1 MEGKKF
7 MWMLKKDLLT
17 LWRHK
22 PRLISML
29 LFPIIMITLFGYG
42 MGGSI
47 ENVPIAIV
55 DQSEGDMTDATLGAI
70 KNMSLF
76 EVKSINNNVD
86 EAKKMV
92 ESGEVKAAVILPPNY
107 DELTTDQS
115 KMVVLYLDSSD
126 QIAGQAIVPAMQGLF
141 NQLSAKMG
149 AEKLANLQVQNQ
161 IATADTGGGESTGT
175 GENNDASD
183 SANVDDGTG
192 ESGSSDGTSDDSSSA
207 GDGGISDLSS
217 SVSGIVNSINLQ
229 VNKIYGDIAYIDFLV
244 PAVLAMTVMMSCMMG
259 MGQSIAGERETGELA
274 RLFMTPTS
282 VATVVGG
289 KIFSKLIIEI
299 FKALVLL
306 GAAMLL
312 FGITINGS
320 IVLTIGVLILGALTF
335 VGFGIMISATTQ
347 TQEDYTQIV
356 MPFTMPMMFVS
367 GVFYPI
373 ETMPWIFQKIAYL
386 MPLTY
391 LNDAMRGV
399 MLKGF
404 GLGDIWLDVLVLLG
418 FLIVF
423 FGLGVARFN
432 RDV

>member
-7 MWMLKKDLLT
+7 MWMLKKDLLS

-22 PRLISML
+22 PRLVSMF
-29 LFPIIMITLFGYG
+29 LFPIIMIVLFGYG
-42 MGGSI
+42 MGGTI
-47 ENVPIAIV
+47 ENVPIAVV
-55 DQSEGDMTDATLGAI
+55 DQSHGEMTDQTLMAV

-76 EVKSINNNVD
+76 EVKNITSNVNLAKEMVNN
-86 EAKKMV
+86 
-92 ESGEVKAAVILPPNY
+92 GEVKAAIILPPNY
-107 DELTTDQS
+107 DDTSTDQS

-126 QIAGQAIVPAMQGLF
+126 QIASQAIVPATQGLF
-141 NQLSAKMG
+141 SQLSAQIG
-149 AEKLANLQVQNQ
+149 AEKLASLEVQNTAMSPQ
-161 IATADTGGGESTGT
+161 ISSTNSNGAANT
-175 GENNDASD
+175 TD
-183 SANVDDGTG
+183 SL
-192 ESGSSDGTSDDSSSA
+192 SRDSSVVDSSEA
-207 GDGGISDLSS
+207 DSSISSN
-217 SVSGIVNSINLQ
+217 VNGIVNSINLQ
-229 VNKIYGDIAYIDFLV
+229 INRIYGDIAYIDFLV

-282 VATVVGG
+282 ITTVVGG

-299 FKALVLL
+299 AKALILL
-306 GAAMLL
+306 AAAILL
-312 FGITINGS
+312 FGITINGN
-320 IVLTIGVLILGALTF
+320 IFLAIGVLILGALTF

-386 MPLTY
+386 FPLTY

-399 MLKGF
+399 MIKGA
-404 GLGDIWLDVLVLLG
+404 GIGDIWIDLLVLLG
-418 FLIVF
+418 FLVF
-423 FGLGVARFN
+423 FFVAGVIRFD